1 MTHSQI
7 QNRVSDIAKIGHT
20 HIEQLNMIA
29 LERILWRD
37 LLAHLALDGDTATKA
52 RAKAALASLK
62 YTNKCEVF
70 PKLLRR
76 WEDDGS

>member
-7 QNRVSDIAKIGHT
+7 ENRVADIAKIGRT
-20 HIEQLNMIA
+20 HVEQLNMIA

-37 LLAHLALDGDTATKA
+37 VLTYFALKGGTATKM
-52 RAKAALASLK
+52 RAQATLASLK
-62 YTNKCEVF
+62 YTNKCDVF

-76 WEDDGS
+76 WEE